1 MIVYSASLA
10 AETEHV
16 WVQQRSHTMR
26 KRHTNDSDATSPTR
40 VFSYGAGIF
49 GRVIECHRIGDDFFL
64 YGVTASGDPRVLPS
78 LGMAREVAAS
88 AMP

>member
-1 MIVYSASLA
+1 MPNNKPSA
-10 AETEHV
+10 
-16 WVQQRSHTMR
+16 
-26 KRHTNDSDATSPTR
+26 PT
-40 VFSYGAGIF
+40 VTQAFSYGIGIF
-49 GRVIECHRIGDDFFL
+49 GRLIECHRIGDDFFL

>member
-1 MIVYSASLA
+1 MPNSKPAPA
-10 AETEHV
+10 
-16 WVQQRSHTMR
+16 
-26 KRHTNDSDATSPTR
+26 PTQ
-40 VFSYGAGIF
+40 VFSHDPGIF
-49 GRVIECHRIGDDFFL
+49 GRTIECYRIGDEFFL